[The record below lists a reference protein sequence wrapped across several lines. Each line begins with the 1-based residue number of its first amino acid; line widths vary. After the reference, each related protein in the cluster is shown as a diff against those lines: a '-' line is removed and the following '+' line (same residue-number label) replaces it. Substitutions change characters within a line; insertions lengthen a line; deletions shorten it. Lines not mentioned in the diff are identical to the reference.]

1 MSAGRASVDDRRY
14 LNDVFERLCRIE
26 SPSGQESGCA
36 EAVIQELRSLGLE
49 PEEDSSQQQTG
60 ADCGNLLAR
69 LDGGPGSSEQSILLC
84 AHLDTV
90 PLAAPVEPTLLD
102 GYWQNAAEGILG
114 ADNKA
119 AIAVILTLARK
130 CAAQAPAVNLELL
143 FTVCEERS
151 LLGARA
157 FDVSRLCSAYGY
169 VFDHASPIGEIV
181 VSSPCHYR
189 LEATFRGAAAHAGIR
204 PESGSSAILAAAH
217 AIASMP
223 HGRIDEQTT
232 TNIGTIR
239 GGSAINVVAESCE
252 LQAEV
257 RSLSEE
263 RAEQTLARLV
273 DLINEAANRPECDC
287 DVDVT
292 VERTF
297 AAYRLASSSPAVS
310 LAASALQACGY
321 EPELISSGGASD
333 ANALIARGLPVVNLA
348 NGTEHNHEPGERV
361 SVSALEGMLDVAM
374 TLLQTAS
381 AHASNDAR

>member
-1 MSAGRASVDDRRY
+1 MSASRASVDDRRY
-14 LNDVFERLCRIE
+14 LNDIFERLCRIE
-26 SPSGQESGCA
+26 SPSGQESYCA
-36 EAVIQELRSLGLE
+36 EAVTQELRSLGLE
-49 PEEDSSQQQTG
+49 PQEDSSQQQTG

-69 LDGGPGSSEQSILLC
+69 LDGGPGSSEQSIL
-84 AHLDTV
+84 
-90 PLAAPVEPTLLD
+90 LAAPVEPTLLD

-130 CAAQAPAVNLELL
+130 CAAQAPTVNLELL

-157 FDVSRLCSAYGY
+157 FDVSRLRSAYGY

-273 DLINEAANRPECDC
+273 DLTNEAANRPECDC
-287 DVDVT
+287 DVDIT